1 MDALIVANTN
11 KMQYAISDVLN
22 RVKID
27 CTVCSTAAE
36 ARRAA
41 LLRPFDI
48 FIINGGLSDEE
59 GDELAM
65 NLSEIFDCGGIYID
79 DYVKVD
85 MFSDELGSYGV
96 VSLVRPITK
105 SALAD
110 TVRLVLVA
118 NARVRALKEKNEELS
133 AKLDDLK
140 YISRAKIALMHS
152 LGYSE
157 EQAHKFIE
165 KKSMDMRVSRRKV
178 AMDILKTYEAY

>member
-1 MDALIVANTN
+1 MDALIVADTN
-11 KMQYAISDVLN
+11 KMQFAISDVLN

-27 CTVCSTAAE
+27 CTVCSNAAE

-41 LLRPFDI
+41 IMRPFDI
-48 FIINGGLSDEE
+48 FIIYGGLSDER
-59 GDELAM
+59 GNELAM
-65 NLSEIFDCGGIYID
+65 NLSEIFECGGIYID
-79 DYVKVD
+79 DYAKVD
-85 MFSDELGSYGV
+85 MFSEDLGACGV

-105 SALAD
+105 TMLAD
-110 TVRLVLVA
+110 TVRLVTVA
-118 NARVRALKEKNEELS
+118 NARVRALKEQNEMLN

-165 KKSMDMRVSRRKV
+165 KKSMDMRISRRKV
-178 AMDILKTYEAY
+178 AMDILKTYEA

>member
-1 MDALIVANTN
+1 MDALIVADTT
-11 KMQYAISDVLN
+11 KMQFAISDVLN

-27 CTVCSTAAE
+27 CTVCSNAAE

-41 LLRPFDI
+41 LVRPFDI
-48 FIINGGLSDEE
+48 FIINGGLSDEQ
-59 GDELAM
+59 GNELAAF
-65 NLSEIFDCGGIYID
+65 LADSFDCGGIYID

-85 MFSDELGSYGV
+85 MFSDDLGECGV
-96 VSLVRPITK
+96 VSLIRPITK
-105 SALAD
+105 STLAE
-110 TVRLVLVA
+110 TVRIVTVA
-118 NARVRALKEKNEELS
+118 NARVRALKEQNEKLN

-165 KKSMDMRVSRRKV
+165 KKSMDMRMSRRKV
-178 AMDILKTYEAY
+178 AMDILKTYEA